1 MLEDSE
7 ILLQSGGVGCSA
19 VWRMAAADER
29 AGDEGRFFIAGRS
42 LPVDVE
48 GRDTVEEAAAM
59 GRDAAAWSSSLVAE
73 EPSAAV
79 AQLIT
84 SPSSSPQP
92 TVPAPVT

>member
-1 MLEDSE
+1 MRNCDNQEGRVAGLCGVWQQLMSEQDMMMSSMML
-7 ILLQSGGVGCSA
+7 
-19 VWRMAAADER
+19 
-29 AGDEGRFFIAGRS
+29 RFFIAGRS

-48 GRDTVEEAAAM
+48 GRDAVEEAAAI

-79 AQLIT
+79 AQIT